1 MAFSQILREESV
13 HPAEEKETVHVAE
26 YYSSDKESNGDF
38 IIDETL
44 GRDTVFGIYVED
56 EEDHLIKSVKF
67 TDSDGTV
74 YGPFTKISS
83 AFDPVN
89 IKTINYVGK
98 NPPFGNQGGRKWFYS
113 IEWSQTDSKTR
124 KSIVSVTSKPRTSD
138 ENQLVRVTSWTG
150 HDGGA
155 AVPLAVFAEVYLGSS
170 PVVNAAVKMEV
181 EVEDENGT

>member
-38 IIDETL
+38 VIDETL

-67 TDSDGTV
+67 QDSDGTV
-74 YGPFTKISS
+74 YGPFTKMSS

-98 NPPFGNQGGRKWFYS
+98 KPPFGNSHQLGRKWYYS
-113 IEWSQTDSKTR
+113 IEWSQTGSRTQ
-124 KSIVSVTSKPRTSD
+124 KSIVTVTSKP
-138 ENQLVRVTSWTG
+138 
-150 HDGGA
+150 
-155 AVPLAVFAEVYLGSS
+155 
-170 PVVNAAVKMEV
+170 
-181 EVEDENGT
+181 